1 MRSILR
7 ATRLRARA
15 GALAVIALL
24 AVAAGPL
31 GDIGWPTPAP
41 GAGAVVA
48 GDIGWPSPAPAGPVL
63 AAGLAAQDDIG
74 WPVPPKA

>member
-31 GDIGWPTPAP
+31 ADTGHPAP
-41 GAGAVVA
+41 AAGTVVA

-63 AAGLAAQDDIG
+63 ASARAAQDDIG
-74 WPVPPKA
+74 WPAPPKA

>member
-31 GDIGWPTPAP
+31 ADTGRPAP
-41 GAGAVVA
+41 AAGTVVA

-63 AAGLAAQDDIG
+63 ASARAAQDDIG
-74 WPVPPKA
+74 WPAPPKA